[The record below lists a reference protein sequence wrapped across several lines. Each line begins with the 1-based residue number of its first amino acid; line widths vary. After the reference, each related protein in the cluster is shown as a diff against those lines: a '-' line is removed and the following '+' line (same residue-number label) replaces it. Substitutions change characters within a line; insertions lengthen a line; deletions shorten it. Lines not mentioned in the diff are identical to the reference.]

1 MKPQRAIKN
10 VSASVRQRLYNRA
23 KERGDDFNLIIPRYA
38 VERLLYRLSKSQY
51 ANEFVLKGAQL
62 FYVWTESPH
71 RTTRDL
77 DLLRYGV
84 SAIPELEAIFRNIC
98 RQPVEEPDGI
108 VFLSDTVHG
117 EQIREEAEY
126 MGVRIRFAY
135 RLGEIKGTLQVDV
148 GFGDAVTPAPEL
160 VEFPS
165 LLDFPA
171 PRLKAYSRETMIAEK
186 FQAMVTL
193 GINNSRMKD
202 FYDLSVL
209 AQTFHFDGATLCRAI
224 AATFKR
230 RQIALPNEVPLA
242 LTPDF
247 AKDQNKQKQWRAF
260 LNKNRLQPA
269 KTDLAAVVATIRK
282 FLMPPILALTN
293 KQRFKQVWSPR
304 GPWRD
309 AEHSI

>member
-1 MKPQRAIKN
+1 MKQQRGLKN
-10 VSASVRQRLYNRA
+10 IAASVRQRLYHRA
-23 KERGDDFNLIIPRYA
+23 RARGENFNLVVPRYA
-38 VERLLYRLSKSQY
+38 VERLLYRLSQSQY

-77 DLLRYGV
+77 DLLRYGD

-98 RQPVEEPDGI
+98 QQHVEEPDGI

-117 EQIREEAEY
+117 EQIREPAKY
-126 MGVRIRFAY
+126 IGVRIRFTY

-148 GFGDAVTPAPEL
+148 GFGDAVTPAPQM
-160 VEFPS
+160 VEFPV

-171 PRLKAYSRETMIAEK
+171 PRLKAYARETMIAEK
-186 FQAMVTL
+186 FQAMVEL

-202 FYDLSVL
+202 FFDLSML
-209 AQTFHFDGATLCRAI
+209 ADTFHFDGKTLCRAI

-230 RQIALPNEVPLA
+230 RQIALPNEVPRA

-247 AKDQNKQKQWRAF
+247 ANDQNKQIQWQAF
-260 LNKNRLQPA
+260 LNKNRLQPGNA
-269 KTDLAAVVATIRK
+269 DLGAVIETIRK
-282 FLMPPILALTN
+282 FLMPPILSLIDGQKFGKT
-293 KQRFKQVWSPR
+293 WPPR
-304 GPWRD
+304 GGWRVKK
-309 AEHSI
+309 

>member
-1 MKPQRAIKN
+1 MKQKRVIKN
-10 VSASVRQRLYNRA
+10 IAASVRQRLYNRA
-23 KERGDDFNLIIPRYA
+23 SERGENFNLVVPRYA
-38 VERLLYRLSKSQY
+38 VERLLYRLSQSQY
-51 ANEFVLKGAQL
+51 AKEFVLKGAQL

-77 DLLRYGV
+77 DLLRYGN
-84 SAIPELEAIFRNIC
+84 SAILELETIFRNIC
-98 RQPVEEPDGI
+98 QQPVEQPDGI

-126 MGVRIRFAY
+126 IGVRIRFVY
-135 RLGEIKGTLQVDV
+135 RLGEIKGALQVDV
-148 GFGDAVTPAPEL
+148 GFGDAVTPSPQM
-160 VEFPS
+160 VEFPV

-171 PRLKAYSRETMIAEK
+171 PRLKAYPREAMIAEK

-202 FYDLSVL
+202 FFDLSVL
-209 AQTFHFDGATLCRAI
+209 AEAFHFDGETLRQAI
-224 AATFKR
+224 EATFKR

-247 AKDQNKQKQWRAF
+247 AEDENKQKQWRAF

-269 KTDLAAVVATIRK
+269 KADLVGVVETIHK
-282 FLMPPILALTN
+282 FLMPPILAL
-293 KQRFKQVWSPR
+293 
-304 GPWRD
+304 
-309 AEHSI
+309 